1 MSQKALIIPPESA
14 VEYFLENGYL
24 EETDSYPMYRIAMNP
39 DTFRIYS
46 ITELAD
52 ALSKK
57 FYVGRYRSRS
67 THKKPYLRELY
78 KCLNEYQIQYENRVT
93 KASEHWQFKMTE
105 RKWLEQKLGI
115 DMEVI
120 DEYDLHHK
128 SGPSI
133 GGKRWH
139 SYWRGLK
146 KRYEL
151 EDALRFF
158 KDYFDRRMTD
168 PSKKLRKG
176 RKGKL
181 LPIAQKQ
188 PYKELKEVDLNRPT
202 SDGNNAPE
210 RLETTHLKLPQSFL
224 ENSTHPTA
232 RSTIMNID
240 VPIKFSSR

>member
-1 MSQKALIIPPESA
+1 MPQKKLIIPPESA

-46 ITELAD
+46 ITELAN
-52 ALSKK
+52 ALSIG
-57 FYVGRYRSRS
+57 FSGGRSRS
-67 THKKPYLRELY
+67 RASHKKTYLRELY
-78 KCLNEYQIQYENRVT
+78 KCLNEYQIRYDDRVT
-93 KASEHWQFKMTE
+93 KANEHWQFKMTD

-120 DEYDLHHK
+120 DEYDLHNK
-128 SGPSI
+128 KVRAT

-158 KDYFDRRMTD
+158 KDYFDRRMID
-168 PSKKLRKG
+168 PSKKLCKG
-176 RKGKL
+176 KKGKL

-188 PYKELKEVDLNRPT
+188 LYKDVKEVDLNRPT
-202 SDGNNAPE
+202 SDNNNV
-210 RLETTHLKLPQSFL
+210 L
-224 ENSTHPTA
+224 
-232 RSTIMNID
+232 
-240 VPIKFSSR
+240 

>member
-1 MSQKALIIPPESA
+1 MKQKKLIIPPESA
-14 VEYFLENGYL
+14 VEYLLDNGYL

-46 ITELAD
+46 ITELAN
-52 ALSKK
+52 ALSIG
-57 FYVGRYRSRS
+57 FSGGRSRS
-67 THKKPYLRELY
+67 RASHKKTYLRELY
-78 KCLNEYQIQYENRVT
+78 KCLNEYQIHYDDRVT
-93 KASEHWQFKMTE
+93 KANEHWQFKMTD

-120 DEYDLHHK
+120 DEYDLHNK
-128 SGPSI
+128 KGSAT

-158 KDYFDRRMTD
+158 KDYFDRRMID
-168 PSKKLRKG
+168 PSKKLCKG
-176 RKGKL
+176 KKGKL

-188 PYKELKEVDLNRPT
+188 HSKDVKEVDLNRPT
-202 SDGNNAPE
+202 SDNNNVLE
-210 RLETTHLKLPQSFL
+210 RL
-224 ENSTHPTA
+224 
-232 RSTIMNID
+232 
-240 VPIKFSSR
+240 

>member
-1 MSQKALIIPPESA
+1 MQQKKLIITPESA
-14 VEYFLENGYL
+14 VEYLLDNGYL

-46 ITELAD
+46 ITELAN
-52 ALSKK
+52 ALSIG
-57 FYVGRYRSRS
+57 FCVGRSRS
-67 THKKPYLRELY
+67 RASHKKTYTRELY
-78 KCLNEYQIQYENRVT
+78 KCLNEYQIQYDDRVT
-93 KASEHWQFKMTE
+93 KANEHWKFKMTD

-120 DEYDLHHK
+120 DEYDLHNK
-128 SGPSI
+128 KVSAT

-158 KDYFDRRMTD
+158 KEYFDRRMID
-168 PSKKLRKG
+168 PSKKLCKG
-176 RKGKL
+176 KKGKL

-188 PYKELKEVDLNRPT
+188 PSKDVSSCEPDRHTNDENKLLGRRET
-202 SDGNNAPE
+202 SLYLSRQAVSVPE
-210 RLETTHLKLPQSFL
+210 
-224 ENSTHPTA
+224 
-232 RSTIMNID
+232 D
-240 VPIKFSSR
+240 VR